1 MRNIKQTIIKN
12 YAYYF
17 FSDMINIK
25 TFDSDL
31 LYIGKE
37 SYKYNDI
44 YYI

>member
-25 TFDSDL
+25 TFDSD
-31 LYIGKE
+31 
-37 SYKYNDI
+37 
-44 YYI
+44 YY